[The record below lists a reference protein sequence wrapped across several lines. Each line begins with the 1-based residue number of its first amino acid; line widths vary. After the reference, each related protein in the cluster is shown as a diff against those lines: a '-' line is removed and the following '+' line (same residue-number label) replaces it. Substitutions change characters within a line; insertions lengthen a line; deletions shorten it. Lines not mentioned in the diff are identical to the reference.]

1 MTEKRLSGVSTPSR
15 ILSAL
20 RELIRALDR
29 RVPYPERAGEIRI
42 AGDALMLRRK
52 AVARIEE
59 LQRSGSNDDVY
70 DLELVEA
77 IMTDDGG
84 PPRDIRSQRSG
95 RKGPERNGH
104 SHG

>member
-29 RVPYPERAGEIRI
+29 RVPQPERAGEIRI
-42 AGDALMLRRK
+42 AGDALMLRRE

-59 LQRSGSNDDVY
+59 LRRAGSDENPY
-70 DLELVEA
+70 DQELVEA
-77 IMTDDGG
+77 IMADDGSPAQAWEG
-84 PPRDIRSQRSG
+84 HAVATPRSE
-95 RKGPERNGH
+95 KT
-104 SHG
+104 